1 MIKKIFTS
9 LAALS
14 LTFVFAACSS
24 GSDSGEKVYKI
35 SSDISYAPFEFEDS
49 SGTYVGVDVEIM
61 AAVAEI
67 AGIQY
72 EIEFVG
78 FDAAI
83 QAVASGQ
90 SDGAIAGM
98 SITEERKATYDFSE
112 AYYNA
117 GITVGM
123 KAEDASG
130 ITKYEDL
137 KGKTIGVKLATTSQI
152 WCEDNRDK
160 YGFICQ
166 SFDDGVSLY
175 DALDIDAVE
184 ALLDDSPIIGYAIAQ
199 GRQLAMPINSIESV
213 AGLGFA
219 VRKGENAELME
230 KFNQGLAE
238 IKANGTYL
246 EILTKWGAESGSVL

>member
-1 MIKKIFTS
+1 MFKKIFTGIGA
-9 LAALS
+9 LA
-14 LTFVFAACSS
+14 LTFAFAACTP
-24 GSDSGEKVYKI
+24 GTDSGAKVYKI
-35 SSDISYAPFEFEDS
+35 SSDVGYAPFEFEDS
-49 SGTYVGVDVEIM
+49 SGTYAGIDVEIL
-61 AAVAEI
+61 AKVAEI
-67 AGIQY
+67 SGFEY

-98 SITEERKATYDFSE
+98 SITEERKATYDFSDP
-112 AYYNA
+112 YYNA
-117 GITVGM
+117 GITIGM
-123 KAEDASG
+123 KAENVGS
-130 ITKYEDL
+130 ISSYEDL
-137 KGKTIGVKLATTSQI
+137 RGKSIGAKLATTSQI
-152 WCEDNRDK
+152 WCEDNAEQ
-160 YGFICQ
+160 YGFTCQ
-166 SFDDGVSLY
+166 SFDDGISMY
-175 DALDIDAVE
+175 DALDINAID

-199 GRQLAMPINSIESV
+199 GRELAMPINSIESV

-219 VRKGENAELME
+219 VKKGENAELME